1 MIEFDM
7 IYPFLPFALYLL
19 FFFLFLFFGSF
30 YGIANVFSLI
40 KGTTGASICWLAKD
54 IRLKNKI
61 KRPHPC
67 AK

>member
-1 MIEFDM
+1 MAM
-7 IYPFLPFALYLL
+7 KMS